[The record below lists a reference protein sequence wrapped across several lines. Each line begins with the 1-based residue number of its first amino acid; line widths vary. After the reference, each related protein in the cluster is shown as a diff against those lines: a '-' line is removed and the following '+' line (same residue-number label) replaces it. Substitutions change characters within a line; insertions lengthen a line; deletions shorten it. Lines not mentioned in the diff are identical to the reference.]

1 MNEDILVE
9 YVFTMIDKD
18 NLEYITYDYLKNFLE
33 QSQVEMNDEEI
44 KEMFDNLDKQKK
56 GKISLKDF
64 KKNFIAELRTFSTS
78 NVNIVNEDDEY
89 KTINSISDISID
101 VGFSPSKTGANTI
114 TFSCIKEPRHEFF
127 STLKRKNRL
136 MVFTEKTMI

>member
-18 NLEYITYDYLKNFLE
+18 NLEYITFDYLKNFLE
-33 QSQVEMNDEEI
+33 QSHVEMNDEEI

-78 NVNIVNEDDEY
+78 NVNIINEDDEY
-89 KTINSISDISID
+89 KTNNISDISID
-101 VGFSPSKTGANTI
+101 VGFSPSKIGANTI